1 MFFRCPKEIKYFQL
15 FWFSDSTLWYI
26 AIHGEG
32 REGVEI
38 LILRMIVTGS
48 VGCVQE
54 DTKKVD
60 KTSKRLKNAR
70 LDMDS
75 CRGRYTVRVFV
86 MMQTRNCRLL
96 I

>member
-1 MFFRCPKEIKYFQL
+1 MTE
-15 FWFSDSTLWYI
+15 
-26 AIHGEG
+26 
-32 REGVEI
+32 
-38 LILRMIVTGS
+38 S
-48 VGCVQE
+48 VGYVQE

-75 CRGRYTVRVFV
+75 CRGRYTARVLV
-86 MMQTRNCRLL
+86 IMQTRNCQLL